1 MSRFTEEEK
10 KKTLDEYWSHVDYK
24 PGAWVETC
32 NLLPGIVQSIDIK
45 YDEEGDHFHEN
56 VSIFYPHYA
65 FREDI
70 KGQYSGGS
78 HCSVCS
84 CGVHKI
90 TPEYAIKLMALG
102 EERLKTLWEKMSNDV
117 EKTGEIPCWEDY
129 VEKEYER
136 VFKKD

>member
-1 MSRFTEEEK
+1 MGRFTEEEK
-10 KKTLDEYWSHVDYK
+10 KKTIEYYWSKVDYK
-24 PGAWVETC
+24 PGDWVETC

-45 YDEEGDHFHEN
+45 YDEEGDHFHED
-56 VSIFYPHYA
+56 VTIFYPHYA

-90 TPEYAIKLMALG
+90 TPEYACKLMALG
-102 EERLKTLWEKMSNDV
+102 EERLKKLWEKGCKMTPKGEAMKWEKLV
-117 EKTGEIPCWEDY
+117 ED
-129 VEKEYER
+129 EYDK
-136 VFKKD
+136 VFKEER